1 MKCFNCGATNPSNAY
16 RCESCN
22 VTLHEEAEPFSSP
35 LVWAILATVFC
46 CLPFGVVAIVYSVN
60 AKTQAQQSN
69 MIGAGLHAQE
79 ARKWIKWSV
88 ICWFIAALFGV
99 VIQLVGN

>member
-1 MKCFNCGATNPSNAY
+1 MKCPSCGAPNPGNAY

-22 VTLHEEAEPFSSP
+22 VTLHEGVEPFASP
-35 LVWAILATVFC
+35 LLGAILTTLFC
-46 CLPFGVVAIVYSVN
+46 CTPFGVVAIVYSVN

-99 VIQLVGN
+99 VIQLVGD